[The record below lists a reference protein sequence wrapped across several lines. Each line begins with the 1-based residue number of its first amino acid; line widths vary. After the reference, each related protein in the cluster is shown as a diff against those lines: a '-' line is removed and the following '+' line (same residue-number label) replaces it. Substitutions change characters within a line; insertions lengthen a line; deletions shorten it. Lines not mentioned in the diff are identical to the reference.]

1 MTFEEALPAIK
12 DWLSQHGVN
21 PDDVPRDVVPK
32 LLPPDGS
39 VWLPLFA
46 RNADGAKFLVD
57 GEGSQDIAMTEVT
70 IRPPLLAPEPVER
83 WLRGEFAGRT

>member
-32 LLPPDGS
+32 LLPPDGA

-46 RNADGAKFLVD
+46 RNADGAKYLVP
-57 GEGSQDIAMTEVT
+57 GSNEIAMTEVT
-70 IRPPLLAPEPVER
+70 ISPPLLAPEAVER
-83 WLRGEFAGRT
+83 WLRGEFARQRG